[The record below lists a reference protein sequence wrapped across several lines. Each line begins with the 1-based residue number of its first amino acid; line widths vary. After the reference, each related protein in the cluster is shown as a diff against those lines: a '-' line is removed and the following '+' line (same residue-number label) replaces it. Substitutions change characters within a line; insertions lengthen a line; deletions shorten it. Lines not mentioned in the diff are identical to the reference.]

1 MCSAAE
7 LSDKNEFP
15 TFGRTFS
22 VDSRIGPSII
32 SLLKNTYKW
41 TRIAI
46 IYQNVTR
53 WTSLTEYLQEEFE
66 KNGITVTMKF
76 KAANVPSYHLE
87 AEEEFRKALIKI
99 KKKTRSKYMHDF
111 MITFISLGNNYMP

>member
-46 IYQNVTR
+46 IYQNIIR
-53 WTSLTEYLQEEFE
+53 WTSLTEHLEEEFK
-66 KNGITVTMKF
+66 KNGVTVAMKF
-76 KAANVPSYHLE
+76 KAMNAPSYENNLE
-87 AEEEFRKALIKI
+87 AEGEFKHALIKI
-99 KKKTRSKYMHDF
+99 KTKARSKYMHDF
-111 MITFISLGNNYMP
+111 MITLLV

>member
-46 IYQNVTR
+46 IYQNITR
-53 WTSLTEYLQEEFE
+53 WTSLTEYLEEEFE
-66 KNGITVTMKF
+66 KNGITVARKF
-76 KAANVPSYHLE
+76 KASNVPSYNLE
-87 AEEEFRKALIKI
+87 SEEELKKALIKI
-99 KKKTRSKYMHDF
+99 KQTARSKYM
-111 MITFISLGNNYMP
+111 IS

>member
-32 SLLKNTYKW
+32 SLLTNTYKW

-46 IYQNVTR
+46 IYQNITR
-53 WTSLTEYLQEEFE
+53 WTSMTEYLEEEFE
-66 KNGITVTMKF
+66 KNGITVAMTF
-76 KAANVPSYHLE
+76 KAANVPSYDLK
-87 AEEEFRKALIKI
+87 AEDEFRKALIKI
-99 KKKTRSKYMHDF
+99 KQTARSKC
-111 MITFISLGNNYMP
+111 MIS